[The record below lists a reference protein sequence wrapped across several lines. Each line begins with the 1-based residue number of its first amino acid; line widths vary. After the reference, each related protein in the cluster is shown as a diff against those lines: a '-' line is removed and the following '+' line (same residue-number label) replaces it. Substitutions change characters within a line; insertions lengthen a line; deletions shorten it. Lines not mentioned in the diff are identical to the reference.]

1 MQFVKSFT
9 NLNPLI
15 KYLQTNS
22 ALFPY
27 QADNIIY
34 YSSLSESGG
43 VVFLIKDNLAFIDS
57 INNFDIVR
65 LGEYESLGYEVVVLY
80 PKKDN

>member
-9 NLNPLI
+9 NLNQLI
-15 KYLQTNS
+15 KYLQNNN
-22 ALFPY
+22 ALFPH

-34 YSSLSESGG
+34 YSSLSQSGG

-57 INNFDIVR
+57 INSFDIVR
-65 LGEYESLGYEVVVLY
+65 LKEYESLGYEVIVLY